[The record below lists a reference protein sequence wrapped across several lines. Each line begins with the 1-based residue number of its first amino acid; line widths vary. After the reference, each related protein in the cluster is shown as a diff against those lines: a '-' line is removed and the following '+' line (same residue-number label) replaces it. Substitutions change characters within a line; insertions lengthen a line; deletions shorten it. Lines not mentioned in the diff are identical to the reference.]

1 MKPEE
6 LLDLISC
13 GETSKVQFKQDVNNA
28 VSISQEMVAFAN
40 SKGGII
46 IIGVEDKTG
55 GITGLSYED
64 IQRINNLLSTAA
76 QEHVKSPIVI
86 TTETVIVNG
95 RKVIVVEVPE
105 GTDKPHFDKDGLIF
119 IKNGADKRKVT
130 SKEEISRL
138 LQSVGNLYAEERI
151 IQHSKLSDIHRIIFT
166 EFYQKKYKEEFQET
180 EFERIIPNLR
190 LGEAGKLNVAGAMLF
205 AKNTEVLIPQFF
217 ITAIWFWGNDIAEI
231 SYRSSENIY
240 GPIGILYQKGFDF
253 IYSKLQKLQG
263 NQSFNSLGI
272 PEISE
277 IAISEILIN
286 ALVHRDYFIN
296 DSIKIF
302 VFENRVEII
311 SPGKLPNNLTV
322 DQIKMG
328 IRRTRNNIIASF
340 APDLIDYRG
349 AGSGILRVSQLHKD
363 VEFINDIEGEQFKV
377 IFHRPKITRQNL

>member
-13 GETSKVQFKQDVNNA
+13 GETSKVQFKRDVNNA

-64 IQRINNLLSTAA
+64 IQRINNLLSTVA

-86 TTETVIVNG
+86 TTETVTIG
-95 RKVIVVEVPE
+95 DKRVIVVEVPE

-138 LQSVGNLYAEERI
+138 LQSVGNLYVEERI
-151 IQHSKLSDIHRIIFT
+151 IPHSKISDIDRLIFT
-166 EFYQKKYKEEFQET
+166 EFFEKKYKEEFKET
-180 EFERIIPNLR
+180 ELDRIIPNLR
-190 LGEAGKLNVAGAMLF
+190 LGEDGKLNVAGALLF
-205 AKNTEVLIPQFF
+205 GKQSELLLPQFF
-217 ITAIWFWGNDIAEI
+217 ITAIWFWGNDITET
-231 SYRSSENIY
+231 SYRSSENIH
-240 GPIGILYQKGFDF
+240 GTIGSLYRKGFDF
-253 IYSKLQKLQG
+253 IFSKLNKLQG

-272 PEISE
+272 PEIPE

-286 ALVHRDYFIN
+286 ALIHRDYFIS

-311 SPGKLPNNLTV
+311 SPGRLPNNLTV
-322 DQIKMG
+322 DQIKRG

-340 APDLIDYRG
+340 APDLVDYRG
-349 AGSGILRVSQLHKD
+349 AGSGILRVSQLHKN

-377 IFHRPKITRQNL
+377 IFHRPGLVR

>member
-6 LLDLISC
+6 LLNLVSC
-13 GETSKVQFKQDVNNA
+13 GETSKVQFKRDVNNE

-40 SKGGII
+40 SKGGMI

-55 GITGLSYED
+55 GISGLSYED
-64 IQRINNLLSTAA
+64 LQRINNLLSTAA

-86 TTETVIVNG
+86 TTETVTIG
-95 RKVIVVEVPE
+95 DKRVIVVEVPE

-151 IQHSKLSDIHRIIFT
+151 IPHSKISDIDRLIFT
-166 EFYQKKYKEEFQET
+166 EFFEKKYKEEFKET
-180 EFERIIPNLR
+180 ELNRIIPNLR
-190 LGEAGKLNVAGAMLF
+190 LGEDGKLNVAGALLF
-205 AKNTEVLIPQFF
+205 GKQSELLLPQFF
-217 ITAIWFWGNDIAEI
+217 ITAIWFWGNDITET

-240 GPIGILYQKGFDF
+240 GTIGSLYRKGFDF
-253 IYSKLQKLQG
+253 IFSKLNKLQG

-272 PEISE
+272 PEIPE

-286 ALVHRDYFIN
+286 ALIHRDYFIN

-311 SPGKLPNNLTV
+311 SPGRLPNNLTV
-322 DQIKMG
+322 DQIKRG

-340 APDLIDYRG
+340 APDLVDYRG
-349 AGSGILRVSQLHKD
+349 AGSGILRVSQLHKN
-363 VEFINDIEGEQFKV
+363 VEFINDIGGEQFRV
-377 IFHRPKITRQNL
+377 IFHRPVLVR

>member
-1 MKPEE
+1 M
-6 LLDLISC
+6 
-13 GETSKVQFKQDVNNA
+13 
-28 VSISQEMVAFAN
+28 SISQEMVAFAN
-40 SKGGII
+40 SKGGMI

-55 GITGLSYED
+55 GISGLSYED
-64 IQRINNLLSTAA
+64 LQRINNLLSTAA

-86 TTETVIVNG
+86 TTETVTIG
-95 RKVIVVEVPE
+95 DKRVIVVEVPE

-151 IQHSKLSDIHRIIFT
+151 IPHSKISDIDRLIFT
-166 EFYQKKYKEEFQET
+166 EFFEKKYKEEFKET
-180 EFERIIPNLR
+180 ELDRIIPNLR
-190 LGEAGKLNVAGAMLF
+190 LGEDGKLNVAGALLF
-205 AKNTEVLIPQFF
+205 GKQSELLLPQFF
-217 ITAIWFWGNDIAEI
+217 ITAIWFWGNDITET

-240 GPIGILYQKGFDF
+240 GTVGSLYRKGFDF
-253 IYSKLQKLQG
+253 IFSKLNKLQG

-272 PEISE
+272 PEIPE

-286 ALVHRDYFIN
+286 ALIHRDYFIS

-311 SPGKLPNNLTV
+311 SPGRLPNNLTV
-322 DQIKMG
+322 DQIKRG

-340 APDLIDYRG
+340 APDLVDYRG
-349 AGSGILRVSQLHKD
+349 AGSGILRVSQLHKN

-377 IFHRPKITRQNL
+377 VFHRPKITR

>member
-6 LLDLISC
+6 LLDLVSC
-13 GETSKVQFKQDVNNA
+13 GETSKVQFKRDVNNA

-40 SKGGII
+40 SKGGLI

-55 GITGLSYED
+55 GISGLSYED
-64 IQRINNLLSTAA
+64 LQRINNLLSTAA

-86 TTETVIVNG
+86 TTETVTIG
-95 RKVIVVEVPE
+95 DKRVIVVEVPE
-105 GTDKPHFDKDGLIF
+105 GTDKPHFDKDGFIF

-151 IQHSKLSDIHRIIFT
+151 IPHSKISDIDRLIFT
-166 EFYQKKYKEEFQET
+166 EFFEKKYKEEFKET
-180 EFERIIPNLR
+180 ELNRIIPNLR
-190 LGEAGKLNVAGAMLF
+190 LGEDGKLNVAGALLF
-205 AKNTEVLIPQFF
+205 GKQSELLLPQFF
-217 ITAIWFWGNDIAEI
+217 ITAIWFWGNDITET

-240 GPIGILYQKGFDF
+240 GTIGSLYRKGFDF
-253 IYSKLQKLQG
+253 IFSKLNKLQG

-272 PEISE
+272 PEIPE

-286 ALVHRDYFIN
+286 ALIHRDYFIN

-311 SPGKLPNNLTV
+311 SPGRLPNNLTV
-322 DQIKMG
+322 DQIKRG

-340 APDLIDYRG
+340 APDLVDYRG
-349 AGSGILRVSQLHKD
+349 AGSGILRVSQLHKN
-363 VEFINDIEGEQFKV
+363 VEFINDIDGEQFRV
-377 IFHRPKITRQNL
+377 IFHRPVLVR